1 MGLAIFRATKGVGRA
16 QVHRVGLVG
25 RSVELTKDEGF
36 LGKWFSTTSSNRIV
50 LWGVPERVALLFDRT

>member
-1 MGLAIFRATKGVGRA
+1 MGLAVFRATKGVGRA
-16 QVHRVGLVG
+16 QVHWVGWVG

-50 LWGVPERVALLFDRT
+50 LWGVP